1 MDSLNVAFV
10 QAAFDFAASG
20 RSRGGGGG
28 GVCSEEVSVICPWSN
43 VYDSND
49 CDGLNV
55 INVFELISF

>member
-28 GVCSEEVSVICPWSN
+28 EGSAVRR
-43 VYDSND
+43 
-49 CDGLNV
+49 
-55 INVFELISF
+55 FQSFARDPMYTIQMIVMASM